1 MNNLML
7 KNLWQIVLIS
17 SILSLAGC
25 ISYPNKSLDMKDS
38 MQRMQRSYDASMRS
52 ENMNEFKSNY
62 FEFKDSLHS
71 ASSNRYNGT
80 TDEQEMY
87 MVGMIDLAAGIVVLD
102 AVVSNE
108 NLQASK
114 NAMSQLLKTKNEY
127 HQFFKIAY

>member
-1 MNNLML
+1 
-7 KNLWQIVLIS
+7 
-17 SILSLAGC
+17 
-25 ISYPNKSLDMKDS
+25 MKDS

-62 FEFKDSLHS
+62 FEFKDSLRS